1 MLTVDEVR
9 LRLRRRLEELVGL
22 EEADLLLD
30 RPDGGWSELVTKQY
44 LAHEL
49 DLRFTAQ
56 ESKLDAKLEAKLS
69 ELNTTMHQEFRA
81 QTWRLVTVML
91 GVIAAVGGIV
101 AAIQG

>member
-1 MLTVDEVR
+1 M
-9 LRLRRRLEELVGL
+9 EELVGL

-49 DLRFTAQ
+49 ELRFAAQ
-56 ESKLDAKLEAKLS
+56 ESKLEAKLS
-69 ELNTTMHQEFRA
+69 ELNTTMHREFRA

-101 AAIQG
+101 AAIQA